1 MIQKSKLYAVSCNNL
16 ADKYVVARSFQEVE
30 NIIQEFFE
38 YTAVIKDIKYIG
50 DCIHEN
56 NRTED

>member
-1 MIQKSKLYAVSCNNL
+1 MIQISKLYKVSCNIL
-16 ADKYVVARSFQEVE
+16 DDKYVVARSFQEVE

-38 YTAVIKDIKYIG
+38 HTAVIKNIKCIG

-56 NRTED
+56 NRTEG

>member
-1 MIQKSKLYAVSCNNL
+1 MVQISKLYIVSCNNL
-16 ADKYVVARSFQEVE
+16 DDKYVVAYSFQEVE

-38 YTAVIKDIKYIG
+38 YTVVIKDIKCIG

-56 NRTED
+56 NRAED